1 MKKIVMLPVLFLI
14 VVSCSKSS
22 NEEVATNTT
31 PTELIGT
38 WKYTGYYDDQDN
50 EPNGSNYHLYNESF
64 SITFKNDGTFQ
75 SNYNDVITTG
85 TYVLNTNSF
94 LVCSF
99 TANAVLPIP
108 IVHLKINHLTNS
120 VLIVTDSSIPNP
132 MYADQLEKV
141 VTNPVVSGKQ

>member
-1 MKKIVMLPVLFLI
+1 MKKIFILSVLFLTL
-14 VVSCSKSS
+14 VSCSKSK

-50 EPNGSNYHLYNESF
+50 APNGTNYHLYNESF

-75 SNYNDVITTG
+75 SNYNDAITNG
-85 TYVLNTNSF
+85 SYVVNTNSI

-108 IVHLKINHLTNS
+108 IVHLKINNLTNS
-120 VLIVTDSSIPNP
+120 VLIVTDSTVPNP

-141 VTNPVVSGKQ
+141 VTTTVTGKQ